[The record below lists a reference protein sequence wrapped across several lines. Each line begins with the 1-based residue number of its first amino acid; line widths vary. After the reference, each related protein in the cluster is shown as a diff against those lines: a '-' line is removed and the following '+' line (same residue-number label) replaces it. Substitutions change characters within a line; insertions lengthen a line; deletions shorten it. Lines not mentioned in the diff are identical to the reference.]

1 MTFARPD
8 WLWLLVPA
16 ALCLGFAWTA
26 CRRRRAVA
34 AGWPALAAKP
44 GRRALKSAFFICAV
58 ALLAL
63 AGAGPR
69 LGTGK
74 PDAASLKIPPRL
86 RLMVVLDCSRSMLA
100 RDVPP
105 DRLAAAKRLVLDVL
119 SRLPGLDVGLVG
131 FAGRAWLACPPTPDR
146 AGLALFLDG
155 LSPEIAPLGGT
166 DPATGLEAAGL
177 ALAGVRPAAV
187 LLVTDGQA
195 TVAAAGPART
205 PLPPGVP
212 VIAVAVGSDRAATV
226 PGPDGEALRNAAGA
240 PVAAGVDYP
249 ALAAL
254 AGATGGAAYRLAPD
268 APWPAAAIATA
279 LAQDAV
285 PGDNSPDTATADDV
299 GALFLALAVALL
311 LADLALPPG
320 RKLAGLMLMA
330 SLALAGPAGAAT
342 SAGEQNARGLAAAAR
357 GDGQSALAAFL
368 AARAR
373 DPDDAAILYNIG
385 TAYYRLGRFAEALT
399 AFDRAAAGPDK
410 ALAAKA
416 RYNQGNAAWRLG
428 DRNRAMAAYEAA
440 LALDP
445 ADTDARANLDWLRT
459 NPSPAPDQD
468 GAPDPDRAGIGP
480 GGQGQATDQGNG
492 QAPAPM
498 PGDDGQGEK
507 QPSGETA
514 APTPGRAGDNAAE
527 ARLPVAG
534 RDGEETRPRRASAP
548 GAADDPVL
556 GRIPDLVGQ
565 PVAPVYARPTVEKDW

>member
-16 ALCLGFAWTA
+16 ALCLGFAWA
-26 CRRRRAVA
+26 AGRRRRALA
-34 AGWPALAAKP
+34 AGWPALAARP
-44 GRRALKSAFFICAV
+44 GRRALKSTCFICAV
-58 ALLAL
+58 AALAL
-63 AGAGPR
+63 AGVGPR
-69 LGTGK
+69 LGIGK
-74 PDAASLKIPPRL
+74 PDAASKAPPRL

-105 DRLAAAKRLVLDVL
+105 DRLGAAKRLVLDVL
-119 SRLPGLDVGLVG
+119 ARLPGLDVGLVG

-155 LSPEIAPLGGT
+155 LTPEAAPLGGT
-166 DPATGLEAAGL
+166 DPAKGLEAAGL

-187 LLVTDGQA
+187 LLVTDGEA
-195 TVAAAGPART
+195 TVKPAGQTRT
-205 PLPPGVP
+205 VLPPGVP
-212 VIAVAVGSDRAATV
+212 VYAVAVGSGQPVTV
-226 PGPDGEALRNAAGA
+226 PGPGGEALRDAAGA
-240 PVAAGVDYP
+240 SVAAGVDYP

-254 AGATGGAAYRLAPD
+254 AEATGGAAYRLAPD
-268 APWPAAAIATA
+268 APWPAAAIAAA
-279 LAQDAV
+279 LADKSV
-285 PGDNSPDTATADDV
+285 PADNTPDTTTTDD

-320 RKLAGLMLMA
+320 RRLAGLLLLA
-330 SLALAGPAGAAT
+330 SLTLAGPAEAAT
-342 SAGEQNARGLAAAAR
+342 TAGEQNARGLAAAAR
-357 GDGQSALAAFL
+357 GDGQDALAAFL

-373 DPDDAAILYNIG
+373 DPDDATILFNIG
-385 TAYYRLGRFAEALT
+385 VAYYRLGRFAESLA

-416 RYNQGNAAWRLG
+416 RYNQGNAAWRLH
-428 DRNRAMAAYEAA
+428 DRGRAMAAYEAA
-440 LALDP
+440 LILDP
-445 ADTDARANLDWLRT
+445 ADADARANLDWLRT

-468 GAPDPDRAGIGP
+468 GAPDPDRAGASP
-480 GGQGQATDQGNG
+480 DGQGPATDQGNG

-498 PGDDGQGEK
+498 PGDDGQGETK
-507 QPSGETA
+507 PSGETA
-514 APTPGRAGDNAAE
+514 SPTPGRAGDKAAE

-534 RDGEETRPRRASAP
+534 RDGEETRQRRANAP

>member
-16 ALCLGFAWTA
+16 ALCLGFAWA
-26 CRRRRAVA
+26 AGRRRRAVA
-34 AGWPALAAKP
+34 AGWPALAARP
-44 GRRALKSAFFICAV
+44 GRRALKSTCFICAV
-58 ALLAL
+58 AALAL

-69 LGTGK
+69 LGIGK
-74 PDAASLKIPPRL
+74 PDASSKAPPRL

-100 RDVPP
+100 QDVPP
-105 DRLAAAKRLVLDVL
+105 DRLGAAKGLVLDVL

-155 LSPEIAPLGGT
+155 LTPEAAPLGGT
-166 DPATGLEAAGL
+166 DPATGLEAVGL

-195 TVAAAGPART
+195 TVSSAGPART

-212 VIAVAVGSDRAATV
+212 VLAVAVGSGQPAAV
-226 PGPDGEALRNAAGA
+226 PGPGGEPLRDAAGA
-240 PVAAGVDYP
+240 PVPAGVDYP

-254 AGATGGAAYRLAPD
+254 AEATGGAAYRLAPD
-268 APWPAAAIATA
+268 APWPATAIAAA
-279 LAQDAV
+279 LAQGTLPAD
-285 PGDNSPDTATADDV
+285 DSPDSAGSDDD
-299 GALFLALAVALL
+299 GALLLALAVALL

-320 RKLAGLMLMA
+320 RKLIGFIVLA

-373 DPDDAAILYNIG
+373 DPDDATILFNIG
-385 TAYYRLGRFAEALT
+385 AAYYRLGRFSEALA

-416 RYNQGNAAWRLG
+416 RYNQGNAAWRLH
-428 DRNRAMAAYEAA
+428 DRDRAMAAYEAA
-440 LALDP
+440 LILDP
-445 ADTDARANLDWLRT
+445 ADADARANLEWLRT
-459 NPSPAPDQD
+459 NPTPAQEQD
-468 GAPDPDRAGIGP
+468 GRPDPDRAGPAP

-492 QAPAPM
+492 QASAPT
-498 PGDDGQGEK
+498 PGDDGQGENK
-507 QPSGETA
+507 PSGETA
-514 APTPGRAGDNAAE
+514 APTPGRAGDEAAE

-534 RDGEETRPRRASAP
+534 RDGEETRPRRANAP

-556 GRIPDLVGQ
+556 GRVPDLVGQ

>member
-16 ALCLGFAWTA
+16 ALCLGFAWAA
-26 CRRRRAVA
+26 CRRRRTMA

-44 GRRALKSAFFICAV
+44 GRRALKSTCFVCAV
-58 ALLAL
+58 AALAL
-63 AGAGPR
+63 AGAGPH
-69 LGTGK
+69 LGIGK
-74 PDAASLKIPPRL
+74 PDASSKTPSRL

-105 DRLAAAKRLVLDVL
+105 DRLGAAKRLVLDVL

-155 LSPEIAPLGGT
+155 LTPETAPLGGT

-195 TVAAAGPART
+195 TVASAGPART

-226 PGPDGEALRNAAGA
+226 PGPGGEVLRDAAGS

-254 AGATGGAAYRLAPD
+254 AAATGGAAYRLAPD
-268 APWPAAAIATA
+268 APWPAAAIAAA
-279 LAQDAV
+279 LAEGAAAS
-285 PGDNSPDTATADDV
+285 DNAPDTATSDDD

-311 LADLALPPG
+311 LADLALSPG
-320 RKLAGLMLMA
+320 RRLAGLLLLA

-342 SAGEQNARGLAAAAR
+342 SADEQNARGLAAAAR

-373 DPDDAAILYNIG
+373 DPDDATIIFNIG
-385 TAYYRLGRFAEALT
+385 VAYYRLGRFAEALA

-416 RYNQGNAAWRLG
+416 RYNQGNAAWRLH
-428 DRNRAMAAYEAA
+428 DRDRAMAAYEAA
-440 LALDP
+440 LILDP
-445 ADTDARANLDWLRT
+445 ADADARANLDWLRT

-468 GAPDPDRAGIGP
+468 GAPDPDRAGASSD
-480 GGQGQATDQGNG
+480 GQGQATDQGNG
-492 QAPAPM
+492 QAPAPT
-498 PGDDGQGEK
+498 PGDAGQGETK
-507 QPSGETA
+507 PSGETA

-534 RDGEETRPRRASAP
+534 RDGEETRPRRANAP

-565 PVAPVYARPTVEKDW
+565 PVVPVYARPTVEKDW

>member
-16 ALCLGFAWTA
+16 AACLGFAWA
-26 CRRRRAVA
+26 ASRRRRAVA
-34 AGWPALAAKP
+34 AGWPALAASP
-44 GRRALKSAFFICAV
+44 GRRTLKSACFLCAV
-58 ALLAL
+58 AALAL

-69 LGTGK
+69 LGTER
-74 PDAASLKIPPRL
+74 PDASAKALPRL
-86 RLMVVLDCSRSMLA
+86 RLMIVLDCSRSMLA

-105 DRLAAAKRLVLDVL
+105 DRLSAAKRLVLDVL

-155 LSPEIAPLGGT
+155 LSPEVAPLGGT
-166 DPATGLEAAGL
+166 DPAAGLEAAGL

-195 TVAAAGPART
+195 TVSPAGPIRT
-205 PLPPGVP
+205 LLPPGVP
-212 VIAVAVGSDRAATV
+212 VQAVAVGSDQAAQV
-226 PGPDGEALRNAAGA
+226 PGPGGETLRDAAGA

-268 APWPAAAIATA
+268 APWPAAAIAAA
-279 LAQDAV
+279 LAEGTA
-285 PGDNSPDTATADDV
+285 PGDNPPDTATADDD

-320 RKLAGLMLMA
+320 RKLAGLVLLA
-330 SLALAGPAGAAT
+330 SLALAGPAEAAT

-357 GDGQSALAAFL
+357 GDHQAALAAFL

-373 DPDDAAILYNIG
+373 DPDDATIVFNSGA
-385 TAYYRLGRFAEALT
+385 AYYRLGRFAEALA
-399 AFDRAAAGPDK
+399 AFDRAAAGAET

-428 DRNRAMAAYEAA
+428 DRDRAMAAYESA

-445 ADTDARANLDWLRT
+445 ADADARANLDWLRT
-459 NPSPAPDQD
+459 RPTPAPDKD
-468 GAPDPDRAGIGP
+468 GAPDPDRAGTAP
-480 GGQGQATDQGNG
+480 DGQGQAQEQGDG
-492 QAPAPM
+492 QAPAPV
-498 PGDDGQGEK
+498 PGDDGRGEK
-507 QPSGETA
+507 KPSAEAA
-514 APTPGRAGDNAAE
+514 APTPGRDGDEAGE

-534 RDGEETRPRRASAP
+534 RGGEETRPRRASTP

>member
-16 ALCLGFAWTA
+16 ALCLGFAWA
-26 CRRRRAVA
+26 AARRRRAVA
-34 AGWPALAAKP
+34 AGWPALAARP
-44 GRRALKSAFFICAV
+44 GRRALKSTCFVAAV

-69 LGTGK
+69 LATER
-74 PDAASLKIPPRL
+74 PDAPAKTLPRL

-105 DRLAAAKRLVLDVL
+105 DRLGAAKRLVLDVL

-155 LSPEIAPLGGT
+155 LSPEVAPLGGT

-177 ALAGVRPAAV
+177 ALAGVRPAAA

-195 TVAAAGPART
+195 TVATTGPAR
-205 PLPPGVP
+205 PYLPPGVP
-212 VIAVAVGSDRAATV
+212 VYAVAVGSDQAAAV
-226 PGPDGEALRNAAGA
+226 PGPGGEALRNAAGS

-254 AGATGGAAYRLAPD
+254 AEATGGAAYRLAPD
-268 APWPAAAIATA
+268 APWPAAAIAAT
-279 LAQDAV
+279 LAEKSV
-285 PGDNSPDTATADDV
+285 PADNAPDTAASDDD

-320 RKLAGLMLMA
+320 RRLAGLMLLA

-357 GDGQSALAAFL
+357 GEHQTALAAFL

-385 TAYYRLGRFAEALT
+385 TAYYRLGRFSEALA

-416 RYNQGNAAWRLG
+416 RYNQGNAAWRLH
-428 DRNRAMAAYEAA
+428 DRDRAMAAYEAA
-440 LALDP
+440 LILDP
-445 ADTDARANLDWLRT
+445 ADADARANLDWLRT

-468 GAPDPDRAGIGP
+468 GAPDPDRAGASP

-492 QAPAPM
+492 QAPAPT
-498 PGDDGQGEK
+498 PGDDGQGETK
-507 QPSGETA
+507 PSGETA
-514 APTPGRAGDNAAE
+514 APTPGRAGDEAAE
-527 ARLPVAG
+527 ARLPVPG

>member
-16 ALCLGFAWTA
+16 ALCLGFTWTA
-26 CRRRRAVA
+26 GRRRRAVA
-34 AGWPALAAKP
+34 KGWPALAARP
-44 GRRALKSAFFICAV
+44 GRRALKSTCFICAV
-58 ALLAL
+58 AALAL

-69 LGTGK
+69 LGTVK

-105 DRLAAAKRLVLDVL
+105 DRLGAAKGLVLDVL

-146 AGLALFLDG
+146 AGLALFLDA
-155 LSPEIAPLGGT
+155 LSPEAAPLGGT

-187 LLVTDGQA
+187 LLLTDGQA
-195 TVAAAGPART
+195 TVASAGPART
-205 PLPPGVP
+205 LLPPGVP
-212 VIAVAVGSDRAATV
+212 VFAVAVGSGQPAAV
-226 PGPDGEALRNAAGA
+226 PGPGGEALRDAAGA

-254 AGATGGAAYRLAPD
+254 AAAAGGAAYRLAPD
-268 APWPAAAIATA
+268 APWPAAAIAAA
-279 LAQDAV
+279 LAEGMV
-285 PGDNSPDTATADDV
+285 PADDSPDSAGSDDD
-299 GALFLALAVALL
+299 GALLLALAVALL

-320 RKLAGLMLMA
+320 RKLAGLVLVA
-330 SLALAGPAGAAT
+330 GLALAGPAAAAT

-373 DPDDAAILYNIG
+373 DPDNATILFNIG
-385 TAYYRLGRFAEALT
+385 AAYYRLGRFAEALA

-416 RYNQGNAAWRLG
+416 RYNQGNAAWRLH
-428 DRNRAMAAYEAA
+428 DRGRAMAAYEAA
-440 LALDP
+440 LILDP
-445 ADTDARANLDWLRT
+445 ADADARANLEWLRA
-459 NPSPAPDQD
+459 NPTPAQEQD
-468 GAPDPDRAGIGP
+468 GRPDPDRTGPAP

-492 QAPAPM
+492 QASAPT
-498 PGDDGQGEK
+498 PGDDGQGENK
-507 QPSGETA
+507 PSGETA
-514 APTPGRAGDNAAE
+514 APTPGRAGDTAAE
-527 ARLPVAG
+527 ARLPVPG
-534 RDGEETRPRRASAP
+534 RNGEETRPRRASAP

-556 GRIPDLVGQ
+556 GRIPELVGQ